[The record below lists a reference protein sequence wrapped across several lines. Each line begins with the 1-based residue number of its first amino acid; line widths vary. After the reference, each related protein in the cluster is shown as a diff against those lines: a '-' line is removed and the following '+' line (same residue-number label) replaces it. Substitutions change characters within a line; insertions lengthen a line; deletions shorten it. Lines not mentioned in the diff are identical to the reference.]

1 MRILKKLGIV
11 LAVFF
16 AAVLVTSVFV
26 YFDDEE
32 LEETVLPEHTGVFFV
47 EDYSGVLNNLTETVI
62 YDNAEALEAATKAQ
76 VCVVTVP
83 NTQADSLEEFSRKLA
98 NAWGI
103 GDAKLDNGILL
114 LFVTDPDDPHVRLE
128 VGKGLEGAI
137 PDGKAGRIL
146 DDYAVP
152 ARDAGEWN
160 RAAGDTFVNVVEAL
174 YDEYGLEYP
183 EILRTYDWE
192 SEEEAENYSEGI
204 LDITDPEFPEM
215 KVTKNTA
222 PFIERVADAF
232 IEGLAIIVV
241 LVVFFGFVGLLLWI
255 LSLFEA
261 YGGRSGYG
269 GRGGFGGGGG
279 FGGHSGGGGSFGG
292 GGASR

>member
-1 MRILKKLGIV
+1 MRILKKLGIG
-11 LAVFF
+11 LAVC
-16 AAVLVTSVFV
+16 AVAVLIASVFA
-26 YFDDEE
+26 YYEQAEF
-32 LEETVLPEHTGVFFV
+32 EETILPEHTELFFV
-47 EDYSGVLNNLTETVI
+47 EDYSGVLNDLTETVI

-83 NTQADSLEEFSRKLA
+83 NTQADSLEDFSRKLA

-137 PDGKAGRIL
+137 PDGKAGRLL

-160 RAAGDTFVNVVEAL
+160 RAAGDTFVNVVAEI

-192 SEEEAENYSEGI
+192 SEEEAENYSAGI
-204 LDITDPEFPEM
+204 LDITDPVLPEM

-222 PFIERVADAF
+222 PFIERVAEAF

-241 LVVFFGFVGLLLWI
+241 LVVFFGFVGLLLWV
-255 LSLFEA
+255 LSLFGA
-261 YGGRSGYG
+261 YGGGYS

-279 FGGHSGGGGSFGG
+279 FGGHSGGGGAFWGG
-292 GGASR
+292 GGPR